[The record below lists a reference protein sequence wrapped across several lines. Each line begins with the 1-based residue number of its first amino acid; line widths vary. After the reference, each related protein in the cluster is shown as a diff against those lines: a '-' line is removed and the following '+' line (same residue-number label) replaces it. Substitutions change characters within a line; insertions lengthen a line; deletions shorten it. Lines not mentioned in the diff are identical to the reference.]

1 MIVGIS
7 EPKTAFSKARSL
19 GNSLRMNG
27 WAGNKDEDS
36 TIWVFWKVQDDF
48 QGFIATYAVLLL
60 LWEIWKHR
68 CAKRFD
74 SSSKSV
80 GKIIADIRYA
90 INVALQGVTFK
101 QECAANSLA
110 ILQTFGFKPKVKLK
124 APKIVRWI
132 PPQHG
137 VCLNVDGACM
147 GNPGPCSGG
156 GSMRNSAGD
165 ILLGFAFYYG
175 YGDSLLTEVRAL
187 ADGLRLAKLH
197 GFNGYAPLILV

>member
-1 MIVGIS
+1 MELFKMVVQ
-7 EPKTAFSKARSL
+7 
-19 GNSLRMNG
+19 MNF
-27 WAGNKDEDS
+27 KLHLD
-36 TIWVFWKVQDDF
+36 
-48 QGFIATYAVLLL
+48 
-60 LWEIWKHR
+60 
-68 CAKRFD
+68 
-74 SSSKSV
+74 
-80 GKIIADIRYA
+80 RYA

-137 VCLNVDGACM
+137 VYLNVDGACK
-147 GNPGPCSGG
+147 GNPGPCGG
-156 GSMRNSAGD
+156 GGCMRNSAGD

-175 YGDSLLTEVRAL
+175 YGDSLLAEVRAL
-187 ADGLRLAKLH
+187 FDGLRLAELH